1 MWSPDSIRREDRHRE
16 DRHREDRPRKNRY
29 RKSLCRKSR
38 RRIET
43 DPLQE
48 VVRRGR
54 ARTLT

>member
-16 DRHREDRPRKNRY
+16 DRPRKNRPRKNRY
-29 RKSLCRKSR
+29 RKSR

-43 DPLQE
+43 DPPQE
-48 VVRRGR
+48 VVRHGR

>member
-16 DRHREDRPRKNRY
+16 DRPRKNRY
-29 RKSLCRKSR
+29 RKSLRRKSLCRKSR